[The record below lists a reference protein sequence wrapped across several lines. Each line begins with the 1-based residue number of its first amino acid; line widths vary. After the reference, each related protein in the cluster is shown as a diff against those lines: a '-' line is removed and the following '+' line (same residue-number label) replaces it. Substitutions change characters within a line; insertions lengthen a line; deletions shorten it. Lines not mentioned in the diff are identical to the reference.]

1 MDTPSQITDYA
12 VLPSPPFIEVAG
24 ISNFRDLGGYP
35 ISKRPSYSVRRDLIY
50 RCAEPSKVTQD
61 GISTMQKLGI
71 ARIYDLR
78 SNVEIE
84 RAEAAGRG
92 GVVEWD
98 GCTRVFV
105 PVFTDQD
112 YSPEQLALR
121 YKDYASGTEV
131 KHNIYAIVSGP
142 FEQPLTSARGSVE
155 PTWLFSTTLR
165 LLIERYFCILLMS
178 LLSLWCFI
186 VQPEKTELGLSA
198 P

>member
-1 MDTPSQITDYA
+1 MDASSQITDYA

-24 ISNFRDLGGYP
+24 IPNFRDLGGYP
-35 ISKRPSYSVRRDLIY
+35 VSKRPNYSVRRDLIY

-71 ARIYDLR
+71 THMYDLR
-78 SNVEIE
+78 SNIEIE
-84 RAEAAGRG
+84 KAEAAGRG

-105 PVFTDQD
+105 PVFADQD
-112 YSPEQLALR
+112 YSPEQLAVR
-121 YKDYASGTEV
+121 YMDYASGAEV
-131 KHNIYAIVSGP
+131 MDNIYILLCGS
-142 FEQPLTSARGSVE
+142 FEQSLTSARASLE

-165 LLIERYFCILLMS
+165 LLTERYFCILLMS
-178 LLSLWCFI
+178 LPSLWYFI
-186 VQPEKTELGLSA
+186 VRPEKTELGLSA